1 MSDSHFDK
9 ISRHFVLSAHTFQ
22 PATATHIQLIPIQV
36 LSKLGISLSL
46 LFIDTLV
53 EECLS

>member
-9 ISRHFVLSAHTFQ
+9 IARHFVLSAHTFQ

-36 LSKLGISLSL
+36 LSK
-46 LFIDTLV
+46 
-53 EECLS
+53 